1 MSWLI
6 AISAAFIAGPCSAR
20 HWHPPGALNPRPR
33 LAVACATDSKGLGVA
48 DVAAA
53 DAAADGGVAAT
64 AAAGWR
70 GPLHAAGV
78 LWRFSR
84 PHTLIGSALCIPA
97 LSLYAAP
104 PGAAISSAV
113 FVPLVLYAMVP
124 SLLVN
129 VYITGLNQ
137 LFDIPID
144 RVNKPTLPLASGEMS
159 PAVGAATVLLCLA
172 GGLALG
178 WAFPPLCSPALR
190 ATLCGSAL
198 LGTAYSCPPVRL
210 KRSPLLASLCI
221 MSVRGALINWGFFAH
236 AAEAYGAS
244 VSTAALQA
252 WRCAG
257 PVAFFTLFGALTPTQ
272 TWAQTDIHT
281 THARKMAHANTRL
294 RLDVAR
300 RHRHRPRQRRAR
312 RGRRRAVRHPILLCP
327 RRPGAGPL
335 AAPRRTSPHLSRLL
349 PRPGA
354 GPLARDRS
362 ARRYARGGGCR
373 TRRRLRLG
381 GGGGSVARECAPRS
395 RRRRG
400 GVRGAGR
407 GARVRCGGA
416 DRRAVGVRLL
426 HEAVE
431 AVLRLVRLPALCAIE
446 GARWGG
452 GVRARAAPLSFPST
466 RLCPRPPAG
475 EGYVDTSQ
483 QLRTSSCR
491 VPAFWGQARVHFGR

>member
-1 MSWLI
+1 
-6 AISAAFIAGPCSAR
+6 
-20 HWHPPGALNPRPR
+20 
-33 LAVACATDSKGLGVA
+33 
-48 DVAAA
+48 
-53 DAAADGGVAAT
+53 
-64 AAAGWR
+64 
-70 GPLHAAGV
+70 V

-257 PVAFFTLFGALTPTQ
+257 PVAFFTLFGTVIALVKDVP
-272 TWAQTDIHT
+272 DVPGD
-281 THARKMAHANTRL
+281 ARYGIRSFS
-294 RLDVAR
+294 
-300 RHRHRPRQRRAR
+300 
-312 RGRRRAVRHPILLCP
+312 VR
-327 RRPGAGPL
+327 
-335 AAPRRTSPHLSRLL
+335 
-349 PRPGA
+349 
-354 GPLARDRS
+354 
-362 ARRYARGGGCR
+362 
-373 TRRRLRLG
+373 
-381 GGGGSVARECAPRS
+381 V
-395 RRRRG
+395 
-400 GVRGAGR
+400 
-407 GARVRCGGA
+407 
-416 DRRAVGVRLL
+416 
-426 HEAVE
+426 
-431 AVLRLVRLPALCAIE
+431 
-446 GARWGG
+446 
-452 GVRARAAPLSFPST
+452 
-466 RLCPRPPAG
+466 
-475 EGYVDTSQ
+475 
-483 QLRTSSCR
+483 
-491 VPAFWGQARVHFGR
+491 GQARV